1 MDGSGLYSK
10 RNSLR
15 ISGIPETENEDADT
29 AVLHAAE
36 SMGVRISPSEID
48 ISSAECY
55 NVLYPLFKKNEYYIP
70 LE

>member
-10 RNSLR
+10 RNSLS
-15 ISGIPETENEDADT
+15 ISGIPETENEDADN

-36 SMGVRISPSEID
+36 SMGVSISPSEID

-55 NVLYPLFKKNEYYIP
+55 NFYIHFLKK
-70 LE
+70 